1 MAASTWDS
9 VFNEFTAINQ
19 RPMVP
24 GARAP
29 WAQLIGSKIKAVF
42 DQTGIPLIVYA
53 SACTTSGVKCPPQ
66 VLQIDFS
73 DKIPFHSMLE
83 GLSGP
88 KLDVLIH
95 SPGGYAEAAETI
107 VEELRRKFGH
117 IRFIVPSYAKSAAAM
132 MVMAADEILMD
143 EEAELGPIDPQMLM
157 ASGVV
162 PAEAIKEQFRKAGE
176 EILADAKKVQV
187 WFPVLQALG
196 PGILVQCDDAIRL
209 ANELVT
215 EWLTRY
221 MFRAETEGATKAKR
235 TADYLSDH
243 TAFKSHGRRI
253 KVEQLAPYGLNLKNL
268 RDNPKLYK
276 AIWELH
282 CALDIVLA
290 NTPIYKVFYNSSD
303 AAVVRQAPVAL
314 PGIQLLG
321 QPIPVGP
328 APGNRPIPP
337 RMRRA

>member
-1 MAASTWDS
+1 MTTSIWES
-9 VFNEFTAINQ
+9 VFNEFTRFSQ
-19 RPMVP
+19 QPMLP

-29 WAQLIGSKIKAVF
+29 WAQLIGPKVKAIF
-42 DQTGIPLIVYA
+42 DLTGVPLIVYA
-53 SACTTSGVKCPPQ
+53 SACTTSGAKCPPQ
-66 VLQIDFS
+66 VLQIDVS
-73 DKIPFHSMLE
+73 DKIPFHTMLE
-83 GLSGP
+83 ALSGP
-88 KLDVLIH
+88 KLDLLIH
-95 SPGGYAEAAETI
+95 SPGGYAEAVETI

-143 EEAELGPIDPQMLM
+143 EEAELGPIDPQMLT

-209 ANELVT
+209 ANDLVT
-215 EWLTRY
+215 QWLTKY
-221 MFRAETEGATKAKR
+221 MFRAESEGPVKAKK

-243 TAFKSHGRRI
+243 AAFMSHGRRI
-253 KVEQLAPYGLNLKNL
+253 KIEHLAPYGLNLKNL
-268 RDNPKLYK
+268 RDSPKLYK
-276 AIWELH
+276 VVWELH

-290 NTPIYKVFYNSSD
+290 NTPVYKMFYNSSD
-303 AAVVRQAPVAL
+303 AAVVRQVPMAL

-321 QPIPVGP
+321 QPVPVGP
-328 APGNRPIPP
+328 PQLGRPLPP
-337 RMRRA
+337 RIRRS